1 MILSNQSISITSST
15 NHHTMEEII
24 NRVTNS
30 SLITIDLEDYFPKQ
44 EIVLLDVAQWLEQ
57 GIILRE
63 KEFRQSL
70 KEHNWTIYKNK
81 YVVLTN
87 ENEAILPSWAF
98 ILIATYLNPIAL
110 KTVIGS
116 EQKDMLNML
125 YAKIISEMSLE
136 PYQNQR
142 LILKGCAKKPVPEN
156 AYLFLLERLQSIAKS
171 IMYGEACSTV
181 PLVK

>member
-15 NHHTMEEII
+15 NHHMEEII

-30 SLITIDLEDYFPKQ
+30 SLITIDLEDYFPKE
-44 EIVLLDVAQWLEQ
+44 EIVLLDISQWLEQ

-63 KEFRQSL
+63 KEFRESL
-70 KEHNWTIYKNK
+70 KNHNWETYKNK

-87 ENEAILPSWAF
+87 ETEAILPSWAF
-98 ILIATYLNPIAL
+98 VLIATYLNPISL
-110 KTVIGS
+110 KTIIGKS
-116 EQKDMLNML
+116 QEDLLNILYSDIIKNLPIETYKD
-125 YAKIISEMSLE
+125 
-136 PYQNQR
+136 QR

-156 AYLFLLERLQSIAKS
+156 AYLFLMERLQPIAKS